1 MASSA
6 KKSRIL
12 QRFNRQWMEEPGFSA
27 WLQPSQKGDT
37 FAFCKFCQTDLS
49 VGSAG
54 KNDIFRHSKT
64 GKHIDSSPST
74 SSNNKQTT
82 MSKYVH
88 KVDSTKRADI
98 LLASFVAE
106 HNLSMNI
113 MEHLPQLIQKVCP
126 DSDIAKGIKCG
137 RTKVTKVLTSVT
149 GATDKDNI
157 LSHIRNHKFSL
168 LVDESTDRGCT
179 KHLCLVVRYYKDFTV
194 TDAFLCLVPIQ
205 DGTAEALYLHI
216 VKYFADNY
224 VPYKDNMIGFAADGA
239 STMMG
244 QHNSLASR
252 FLADIPNL
260 FVMKCIC
267 HTFHLCASYA
277 CAKLAREPEGLV
289 RDIYNYF
296 NNSPK
301 RAGILKE
308 FQEFLDLKP
317 HKILHP
323 CQTRWLSLRP
333 AVTRLL
339 EQYEALK
346 LYFTE
351 HSFTDRLQTSDN
363 ILCMLK
369 NPYNKIYLEFL
380 EYALEIFNNMNRLM
394 QSQRPE
400 VHKLHENMKTAFRTL
415 LDNYIDS
422 SYLMSTELQEVQID
436 NPRRYLPIEQI
447 YLGTKVATS
456 IVTSTNLEPEHIK
469 NFQLR
474 CLEFYIEG
482 ARQIRNRY
490 NFNNKKIEDLQ
501 FLDPDVIKSRKITSL
516 VHVALHFP
524 NLIATNDVQDL
535 DLEWRHLRN
544 NLALHPEGTNEDME
558 RYWSKILQQV
568 KPSDG
573 TPLYPELSR
582 LISDLLCLPHSSAA
596 VERIFSSI
604 NLIKTKQRNRL
615 ETSSIEGLLHTKQL
629 LNNKP
634 CYDLNVDS
642 TLLSKMNK
650 DIYS

>member
-1 MASSA
+1 MAA
-6 KKSRIL
+6 KKPRIL
-12 QRFNRQWMEEPGFSA
+12 QRFNRQWIEEPGFCS

-37 FAFCKFCQTDLS
+37 FAFCKYCITDLS
-49 VGSAG
+49 IGCGG
-54 KNDIFRHSKT
+54 KNDIFRHMKT
-64 GKHIDSSPST
+64 TKHINSVPNSSA
-74 SSNNKQTT
+74 KQTIIT
-82 MSKYVH
+82 KFVE
-88 KVDSTKRADI
+88 KDSTKRADI

-113 MEHLPQLIQKVCP
+113 MEHLPQLIQKICP
-126 DSDIAKGIKCG
+126 DSEIAKGINCG
-137 RTKVTKVLTSVT
+137 RTKTTKILTSVT

-157 LSHIRNHKFSL
+157 LRHIRNNKFSL

-179 KHLCLVVRYYKDFTV
+179 KHLCLVVRYYKDYKV

-205 DGTAEALYLHI
+205 DGTAEALYQHI
-216 VKYFADNY
+216 VKFFSDNS
-224 VPYKDNMIGFAADGA
+224 VPYKENMVGFAADGA

-308 FQEFLDLKP
+308 FQEFLNLKP

-369 NPYNKIYLEFL
+369 NPYNKMYLEFL
-380 EYALEIFNNMNRLM
+380 EYALEIFNNLNRLM

-400 VHKLHENMKTAFRTL
+400 IHKLHENMKTAFRTL
-415 LDNYIDS
+415 LDNYIQS
-422 SYLMSTELQEVQID
+422 SYLMSTELQEVQFD

-456 IVTSTNLEPEHIK
+456 IATSTSLEPEHIK
-469 NFQLR
+469 NFRLR

-490 NFNNKKIEDLQ
+490 NFNNKIIENME
-501 FLDPDVIKSRKITSL
+501 FLNPDIIKSRKIQSL
-516 VHVALHFP
+516 VNVTLHFP
-524 NLIATNDVQDL
+524 NLIETKDIQDL
-535 DLEWRHLRN
+535 DIEWRHLRN
-544 NLALHPEGTNEDME
+544 NSALHPSEANEDME
-558 RYWSKILQQV
+558 RYWNKILHER

-573 TPLYPELSR
+573 TALYPLLSV
-582 LISDLLCLPHSSAA
+582 LVSALLCLPHSSAA

-604 NLIKTKQRNRL
+604 NLIKTKERNRL
-615 ETSSIEGLLHTKQL
+615 ETTTIEGLLHTKQL
-629 LNNKP
+629 LNDKP
-634 CYDLNVDS
+634 CYDLNVDYN
-642 TLLSKMNK
+642 LVSKINK
-650 DIYS
+650 DIYK